1 MHLSQCGA
9 TNKFGS
15 SQESSFGW
23 LRVWLRSV
31 CTTINL
37 VQVPDLEEQKNCL
50 LATSFSSCGLL
61 KERSVFSLVKR
72 RAGIFS
78 ILSQVLF
85 ETNNF
90 QRYKSELLTRYGGA
104 GGHTGRNR
112 GDHGG
117 KGWGTEET
125 RGGKGMENRGDHGR
139 KGMGNG
145 GDHGGKRNGERGRPQ
160 GKRDGERGD

>member
-117 KGWGTEET
+117 KGMGTGET
-125 RGGKGMENRGDHGR
+125 MGEKGW
-139 KGMGNG
+139 
-145 GDHGGKRNGERGRPQ
+145 
-160 GKRDGERGD
+160 